1 MPASLLEPWTP
12 IGSKPYAGLLQQ
24 LSSARTGE
32 ASVFERTLVESSVY
46 HLAGSSG
53 RICNLKPQ
61 NARGFA
67 ETSCE
72 PHPCVPPSRRTRT
85 ANNLLYK

>member
-24 LSSARTGE
+24 LSSARTSE

-46 HLAGSSG
+46 HLAGPAAALQFEASERP
-53 RICNLKPQ
+53 RI
-61 NARGFA
+61 A

-72 PHPCVPPSRRTRT
+72 PHPCVPPSRRTHT
-85 ANNLLYK
+85 ANLQYK